1 MCWRVSPAA
10 DMHTRARS
18 CRESVHASVSQSTL
32 DSISIKPW
40 RNNKGTAVG
49 AFDLW
54 ERAKT
59 GRVSDID
66 AGGEQ
71 ASTGMDSALWRTF
84 LS

>member
-1 MCWRVSPAA
+1 MLV
-10 DMHTRARS
+10 
-18 CRESVHASVSQSTL
+18 VSQSTL

-54 ERAKT
+54 EQAKT

-66 AGGEQ
+66 AGKEQ
-71 ASTGMDSALWRTF
+71 ASTGMDVALWRTF